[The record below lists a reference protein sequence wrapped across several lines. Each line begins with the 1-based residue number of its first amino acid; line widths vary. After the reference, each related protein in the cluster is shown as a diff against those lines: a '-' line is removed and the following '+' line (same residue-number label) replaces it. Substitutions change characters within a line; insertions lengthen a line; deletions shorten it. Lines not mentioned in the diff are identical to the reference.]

1 MLEDNTRKRGSLAKM
16 FLQSG
21 TKPTQ
26 NTAADQDLFDL
37 RNFRKGLRSNLV
49 GSLF

>member
-21 TKPTQ
+21 SKPTQ
-26 NTAADQDLFDL
+26 IPAPDQDLFDL

-49 GSLF
+49 GRFF